1 MSTVAVT
8 GASGFVGGV
17 VSNALTAA
25 GHRVIS
31 LGRRPLPGE
40 YRGYS
45 LEGPITDGTF
55 SEVDAVVHCAYD
67 VTLTDPRDI
76 DRVNVRG
83 TAMLTEAAVQSG
95 ARVFLVSSMSAYPGT
110 RQIYGQAKLRCERV
124 VLEAGGEAV
133 RLGLVWGSARGG
145 MIGTLERLA
154 ALPVV
159 PSFGGEVYQFTVHAD
174 DVGAAFI
181 SLVGGDHRGEP
192 LGLANPERVPFE
204 RILADLSPRSEP
216 RFLRLPWPPVY
227 GALRFGEKVG
237 LPLPVRA
244 DSLLGLV
251 RAAPEVPN
259 AGYWATV
266 GVRLRAFGATD
277 TGGSPLSP

>member
-17 VSNALTAA
+17 VSEALTAA

-45 LEGPITDGTF
+45 LEAPITDGTF
-55 SEVDAVVHCAYD
+55 SDVDAVVHCAYD
-67 VTLTDPRDI
+67 LTLTDPRDI

-145 MIGTLERLA
+145 MIGTLSGSQPCPSSRASA
-154 ALPVV
+154 ARSTNS
-159 PSFGGEVYQFTVHAD
+159 PSTPMTSA
-174 DVGAAFI
+174 
-181 SLVGGDHRGEP
+181 
-192 LGLANPERVPFE
+192 
-204 RILADLSPRSEP
+204 PRSS
-216 RFLRLPWPPVY
+216 RW
-227 GALRFGEKVG
+227 
-237 LPLPVRA
+237 
-244 DSLLGLV
+244 S
-251 RAAPEVPN
+251 AATI
-259 AGYWATV
+259 A
-266 GVRLRAFGATD
+266 
-277 TGGSPLSP
+277 GSPSDSQILSGCRSSGSSRI